1 MYLFRKVGLLAP
13 QPSGLPALLC
23 YSHLL
28 VLLTLPVL
36 FALFALQSRSIALL
50 RHLCYSHLLVLLA
63 LPVLFAL
70 FALLALP
77 ALVLLALLVLLA
89 PLAPVSIVS
98 CFGLTLRQL
107 RLVHLCQVKL

>member
-28 VLLTLPVL
+28 VLLTLPV
-36 FALFALQSRSIALL
+36 LFALQSRSIALL

-98 CFGLTLRQL
+98 CFGFTLRQL